1 MVEKNYWHELYTR
14 QHIRGVVHFK
24 RCVKHFPAIKIM
36 ILPCHFIFY
45 HVLFHYR
52 WRVLPKNSRFIVG
65 DPFPPFISLSYPQT
79 TKFVPNFCWCFRIH
93 PLSFD
98 FFFILVIFSFV
109 KVLIFFQFS
118 PSILICVYDVFRF
131 SIFTFDLLFFS
142 LGFFVK
148 VFVVFNLSFKSNL

>member
-24 RCVKHFPAIKIM
+24 RCVKRFPAIKIM

-65 DPFPPFISLSYPQT
+65 DLSPPSFLSPTPKQLNLFLI
-79 TKFVPNFCWCFRIH
+79 FVGVSESILLVLN
-93 PLSFD
+93 